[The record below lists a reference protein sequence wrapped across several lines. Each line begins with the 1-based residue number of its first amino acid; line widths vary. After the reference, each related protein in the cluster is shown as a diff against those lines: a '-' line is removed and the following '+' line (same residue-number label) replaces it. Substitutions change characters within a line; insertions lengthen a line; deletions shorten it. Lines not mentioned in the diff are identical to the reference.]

1 MINLISY
8 NKNIFFDQKEKFM
21 TFLHKPDKIKQKK
34 DLMEELDFYKSII
47 LKNLSNKHYKSA
59 SEKVNSAITLIKEF
73 QDHYNLKKEHSEFKE
88 LEHKIKFELKS
99 CQNMYYRRY
108 NNLLKET
115 LKESNLENF
124 SKLLAMLKDEV
135 DENINQY
142 ALGDL
147 SSEINTYFKF
157 INKLYMIVNSYKI
170 LNYHGASAIIL
181 HFVKE
186 IKNENFPNI
195 KILIFRIYQKLLKNQ
210 FYGFSKKFEKITLS
224 ELSHKLAINSDQLTN
239 FINLIIKQ
247 PGSPIKRYN
256 TFTHEIIFN
265 K

>member
-21 TFLHKPDKIKQKK
+21 TFLHKPDRIKQKK
-34 DLMEELDFYKSII
+34 DLMEELNFYKSMI

-59 SEKVNSAITLIKEF
+59 SEKVNSAVILIKEY
-73 QDHYNLKKEHSEFKE
+73 QDHYNLTKEISEFKD
-88 LEHKIKFELKS
+88 LNQKINLELKS
-99 CQNMYYRRY
+99 CQNVYYRRY
-108 NNLLKET
+108 DNLLKET

-135 DENINQY
+135 DENINHY
-142 ALGDL
+142 SLENLAT
-147 SSEINTYFKF
+147 EINTYFKF
-157 INKLYMIVNSYKI
+157 INKLYMIINSYKI

-181 HFVKE
+181 QFVKE

-195 KILIFRIYQKLLKNQ
+195 KILIFQIYQKLLKNQ
-210 FYGFSKKFEKITLS
+210 FYGFSKQLEKITIS
-224 ELSHKLAINSDQLTN
+224 ELSRRLAINSDQLAS
-239 FINLIIKQ
+239 FINLIIKE
-247 PGSPIKRYN
+247 PRSPIKRYN